1 MTWQLWQAF
10 SHPPSAH
17 PVFQRVLNGSDYHIE
32 WVLLAQSIFIQG
44 QIWFWSLVFI
54 LDTRLLVLMIFS
66 GTFYGAVWAL
76 AISNSIAVERQQGMY
91 DLLCLSPSGMIGV
104 DWAIG
109 TACLHRR
116 AGFEH
121 VNSQEAWSVRIILFV
136 PLLVSAQLVLG
147 RTMAATSA
155 ITVISA
161 LALLVFF
168 YVDHIQSIILGV
180 TFGLLGPHMV
190 DSRFDARLRA
200 LSGFLLA
207 QLSGYLLL
215 AATAFLLL
223 PAVYQRI
230 GLRGAWADFS
240 LPFFSLLIFVIVRDR
255 LLYRLMRM
263 LCDRLN
269 AAPTEVVG
277 LFQSAA

>member
-17 PVFQRVLNGSDYHIE
+17 PVFQRVVNGSEYHIE
-32 WVLLAQSIFIQG
+32 WMLVVQNICIQG
-44 QIWFWSLVFI
+44 QIWFWSLIFI

-66 GTFYGAVWAL
+66 GTFYGAVWAI
-76 AISNSIAVERQQGMY
+76 AISNSIAVERQHGMY
-91 DLLCLSPSGMIGV
+91 DLLCLSPAGTIGV

-116 AGFEH
+116 AGFQH
-121 VNSQEAWSVRIILFV
+121 VNSQEAWSVRMILFV

-147 RTMAATSA
+147 RALAANGA
-155 ITVISA
+155 VTVMSA
-161 LALLVFF
+161 LALLAFF

-180 TFGLLGPHMV
+180 TFGLLGPHLV
-190 DSRFDARLRA
+190 EDRFDTRLRA
-200 LSGFLLA
+200 LSGFLIA
-207 QLSGYLLL
+207 QFSSYLLL
-215 AATAFLLL
+215 TMTAFVLL

-240 LPFFSLLIFVIVRDR
+240 LPFFSLLIFVAVRER
-255 LLYRLMRM
+255 LLLRLIRT
-263 LCDRLN
+263 LCIRLN
-269 AAPTEVVG
+269 AAPTEVDG
-277 LFQSAA
+277 LLRRAV

>member
-1 MTWQLWQAF
+1 LWQAF

-17 PVFQRVLNGSDYHIE
+17 PVFQRVLNGSEYHIE
-32 WVLLAQSIFIQG
+32 WVLLAQSVFIQG

-76 AISNSIAVERQQGMY
+76 AISNSITVERQQGMY

-121 VNSQEAWSVRIILFV
+121 VNSQEAWSVRMILFV

-147 RTMAATSA
+147 RTMGATSA
-155 ITVISA
+155 ISVVSA
-161 LALLVFF
+161 LAVLVFF

-180 TFGLLGPHMV
+180 TFGLLGPHTV
-190 DSRFDARLRA
+190 DSRFDSRLRA

-207 QLSGYLLL
+207 QVSSYLLL
-215 AATAFLLL
+215 AATAFVLL

-240 LPFFSLLIFVIVRDR
+240 LPFFSLLIFVVARDR
-255 LLYRLMRM
+255 LLAHLMRR
-263 LCDRLN
+263 LCDKLN
-269 AAPTEVVG
+269 AAPTEVAG
-277 LFQSAA
+277 LFQSAV

>member
-10 SHPPSAH
+10 SRPPLAH
-17 PVFQRVLNGSDYHIE
+17 PVFQRVVNGSEYHIE
-32 WVLLAQSIFIQG
+32 WVLIAQSLFIQG
-44 QIWFWSLVFI
+44 QIWFWSLVFV

-76 AISNSIAVERQQGMY
+76 AVSNSITVERQQGMY

-147 RTMAATSA
+147 RSMAATSA

-161 LALLVFF
+161 LALLAFF

-180 TFGLLGPHMV
+180 TFGLLGPHTV
-190 DSRFDARLRA
+190 DNRFDSRVRA

-207 QLSGYLLL
+207 QLSSYLLL

-223 PAVYQRI
+223 PAVYQRV

-240 LPFFSLLIFVIVRDR
+240 LPFLSLLIFVAVRDW
-255 LLYRLMRM
+255 LLHHLMKM
-263 LCDRLN
+263 LCDKLN
-269 AAPTEVVG
+269 AAPTEVAG
-277 LFQSAA
+277 LFQSAV